1 MAWSREEVELTVKEY
16 LEMLMAE
23 LSGAPFNKTEHRR
36 RLLPLLNN
44 RSESSVEKKH
54 QNISAILIELG
65 FQYISGYKPLS
76 NYQKLLYEV
85 VSDRVLEN
93 RQLIS
98 LAAKDAELLI
108 TVPTV
113 EGILE
118 VLTQP
123 PRSKLHHHH
132 IKQYRPSYLPRPI
145 NYLEREAHFRVLG
158 LAGEE
163 FIINYERARLIENNC
178 GRLASKIEHVAIS
191 RGDTEGFDILSYE
204 TTGKE
209 RLIEVKTTKYGNYTP
224 FFISRNE
231 LQVSCEKPDQYHL
244 YRVYEFRE
252 QPKLFTLK
260 GALSETCRLDPTSYI
275 AEVA

>member
-23 LSGAPFNKTEHRR
+23 LSGAPFNKAEHRR

-98 LAAKDAELLI
+98 LAAKDAERLI

-118 VLTQP
+118 VLMQP

-132 IKQYRPSYLPRPI
+132 IKQYRPPYLPHPI
-145 NYLEREAHFRVLG
+145 NYLEREARFRVLG

-163 FIINYERARLIENNC
+163 FAINYERARLIKNNC
-178 GRLASKIEHVAIS
+178 GQLASKIEHVAKS

-231 LQVSCEKPDQYHL
+231 LQVSCEKPDRYHL

-252 QPKLFTLK
+252 QPRLFTLK